1 MKITESTF
9 KSSTGVCDIYWRKF
23 IPDEDV
29 KAVVVMHHGM
39 AEHSD
44 RYLDFFEYLTS
55 QGYAVYM
62 HDMAN
67 HGKSNQ
73 NAEETG
79 YFGDKDGYVGLI
91 KDFKIMFDNAK
102 SDYPDKKIVI
112 CGHSM
117 GSFIARCLTARYPDA
132 GFSAAIYI
140 GTGGS
145 NPAASIGDILSR
157 AVCKTKGTKYK
168 SKMLDSL
175 TFGSYN
181 NKFEKRTTF
190 DWLSTNTESNDK
202 YIKDD
207 MCGFLFSAAGMND
220 LIKLN
225 IESNSKQWYENVP
238 SSLPILLISGE
249 MDPVSSYGKGI
260 KEIYDKLN
268 ESGHT
273 DVTMKLYTGLRHEIL
288 NEPSKM
294 DVYNDFS
301 NFIKE
306 KVLGE

>member
-1 MKITESTF
+1 MKVYEDYF
-9 KSSTGVCDIYWRKF
+9 KSSTNVCNIYWRKF
-23 IPDEDV
+23 IPEDENV

-39 AEHSD
+39 AEYSE
-44 RYLDFFEYLTS
+44 RYVDFFEFLTS
-55 QGYAVYM
+55 NGVAVYM

-73 NAEETG
+73 VPEETG

-91 KDFKIMFDNAK
+91 EDMKILFDKAK
-102 SDYPDKKIVI
+102 EDYPDKKIII

-117 GSFIARCLTARYPDA
+117 GSFIARCFTARYPDA
-132 GFSAAIYI
+132 GFSGAVYI

-145 NPAASIGDILSR
+145 NPAAPIGDMLSKLI
-157 AVCKTKGTKYK
+157 CKSKGTKYK

-181 NKFEKRTTF
+181 NKFEKRTSF
-190 DWLSTNTESNDK
+190 DWLSTNVESNDK
-202 YIKDD
+202 YIADD

-225 IESNSKQWYENVP
+225 VESNSKEWYQKVP
-238 SSLPILLISGE
+238 KDLPILLISGE

-260 KEIYDKLN
+260 KEIYEKLK
-268 ESGHT
+268 ESSHT
-273 DVTMKLYTGLRHEIL
+273 DVTMKLYKGMRHEIL
-288 NEPSKM
+288 NEIGKEE
-294 DVYNDFS
+294 VYNDYAE
-301 NFIKE
+301 FINK
-306 KVLGE
+306 KII